1 MNFLEFFETLY
12 FWAFFRNRRMI
23 FLTDRFF
30 SFGNM
35 MQGQNK
41 ARTTEVLRHSNM
53 QATNNKN
60 KTKRKQKLKCKG

>member
-30 SFGNM
+30 SFENM

-41 ARTTEVLRHSNM
+41 ARTTEVLASK
-53 QATNNKN
+53 QLT
-60 KTKRKQKLKCKG
+60 TKRKLNESKN